1 MMLLS
6 IDGSLGTDVCR
17 TFVAVVINSVIAS
30 TSTAS
35 VSTVSTVSI
44 ATVSTVSISTVST
57 VSAVSTVSTV
67 SVVSAVVGLFG
78 AFGETNCAACEALVM
93 GIGHSER
100 AADNGVS
107 AGQVNISDEI
117 NATLT
122 DGAEC
127 TWSLLV
133 VLFLV
138 VKGSTVLANEWV
150 PDSSGR
156 VAAISQ
162 VAKSANH

>member
-6 IDGSLGTDVCR
+6 IVGSLGTDVCR

-35 VSTVSTVSI
+35 VSTVSTVSVS
-44 ATVSTVSISTVST
+44 TVSTVSI
-57 VSAVSTVSTV
+57 STVSTV

-78 AFGETNCAACEALVM
+78 AFGETNCAACDALVM
-93 GIGHSER
+93 GSGHSER
-100 AADNGVS
+100 TADNGVS

-117 NATLT
+117 NTTLT

-127 TWSLLV
+127 AWSLLV

-138 VKGSTVLANEWV
+138 VEGSTVLANEWV

>member
-6 IDGSLGTDVCR
+6 IVGSLGTDVCR
-17 TFVAVVINSVIAS
+17 TFVAVVVNSVIAS

-44 ATVSTVSISTVST
+44 STVSTVSISTVST
-57 VSAVSTVSTV
+57 VSVVSTVSA
-67 SVVSAVVGLFG
+67 VSAVVGLLG
-78 AFGETNCAACEALVM
+78 AFGETNCAACDALVM
-93 GIGHSER
+93 GSSHSER

-117 NATLT
+117 NATLS

-127 TWSLLV
+127 AWSLLV

-138 VKGSTVLANEWV
+138 VEGSTVLANEWV